1 MHLNVYTGTSNIPDK
16 TPRIQDSS
24 SVVLHRSFIV
34 IRLSG
39 ATPSNTLHQPLNQS
53 YLHVIS
59 TSSLFEWN
67 ILTHLSSRSAQKLSP
82 FLPLSVDV
90 YLTGMLFRCYMLTAA
105 HNSYPLSCPSVS
117 LLLHTPLSNPPFL
130 LKGDPIVKSRLW
142 DTCTRGGRGNPSMA
156 EEGNAGNLSRGRS
169 LAAAAA
175 GQQRTTENSPSDL
188 FPCLPVFRLPQTNAF
203 HVVFVRFMIHIWIS
217 LMLLTFLLFCAT
229 IWWTFLPPPSFPLC
243 LTWTTFGGL
252 QISGAKTLALQM
264 SHMSFYFCKCPTCG
278 RHLFC
283 LSPVRQKHSLSWS
296 GLHSQGTLQ
305 RISH

>member
-1 MHLNVYTGTSNIPDK
+1 MQGSSSVVLHPSFIDLSCTDYHTSNVNEQCVIVYTGTSNIPDK
-16 TPRIQDSS
+16 TTPKIQGSS

-34 IRLSG
+34 IRLSE

-53 YLHVIS
+53 YLHVFS
-59 TSSLFEWN
+59 TSSSLFESN
-67 ILTHLSSRSAQKLSP
+67 ILTHLSARSAQKLSS

-142 DTCTRGGRGNPSMA
+142 DTCRRGGRGNPSMG

-169 LAAAAA
+169 LAADA

-188 FPCLPVFRLPQTNAF
+188 FPCLPVFRLPQ
-203 HVVFVRFMIHIWIS
+203 
-217 LMLLTFLLFCAT
+217 
-229 IWWTFLPPPSFPLC
+229 
-243 LTWTTFGGL
+243 
-252 QISGAKTLALQM
+252 
-264 SHMSFYFCKCPTCG
+264 
-278 RHLFC
+278 
-283 LSPVRQKHSLSWS
+283 
-296 GLHSQGTLQ
+296 
-305 RISH
+305 